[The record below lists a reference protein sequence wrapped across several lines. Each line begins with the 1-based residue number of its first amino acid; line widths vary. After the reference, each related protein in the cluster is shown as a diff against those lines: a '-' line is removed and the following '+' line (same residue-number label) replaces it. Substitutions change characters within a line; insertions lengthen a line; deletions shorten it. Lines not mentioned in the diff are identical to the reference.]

1 MCKRCASFFPLS
13 GSLDVSNAEGKCDM
27 LLQSAAYLEVL
38 SKTTLNHS
46 RVLLSSI
53 VLVYSE
59 TLRTVPLLKVPVL
72 SAHLPDKR
80 APCILPCYAG
90 SAFVPSSRD
99 QDRAA
104 VDHLVFIASSLTS
117 NESSRFLGIPLRLQI
132 QLEVACGAFKNM
144 VFFWHGWQ
152 FFVELPGAVSG
163 EQLWWSQYRSRTQS
177 IVIR

>member
-1 MCKRCASFFPLS
+1 LCKRCARFFPLS

-90 SAFVPSSRD
+90 SALVPSSRD

-117 NESSRFLGIPLRLQI
+117 NESSRSLDSTSTPNPARSGLRCVQEHGFFLAWLAVLRRI
-132 QLEVACGAFKNM
+132 ARRS
-144 VFFWHGWQ
+144 FW
-152 FFVELPGAVSG
+152 
-163 EQLWWSQYRSRTQS
+163 
-177 IVIR
+177 

>member
-1 MCKRCASFFPLS
+1 VFFWHTSEVTQALCKRCASFFPLS

-90 SAFVPSSRD
+90 SALVPSSRD

-117 NESSRFLGIPLRLQI
+117 NESSRFFGDSTSTPNPARSGLRCVQ
-132 QLEVACGAFKNM
+132 EHG
-144 VFFWHGWQ
+144 FFLAW
-152 FFVELPGAVSG
+152 LAV
-163 EQLWWSQYRSRTQS
+163 LRRIARRSFW
-177 IVIR
+177 